1 MLNISDCTQLILPPL
16 HIPLTLTFYVFVYIC
31 RLKNSLIAAGTA
43 IAGGPENPPQAYG
56 PPQGGPRRPTGPPQY
71 GSQAPGGQQVRLT
84 HSHTQT
90 HLICLQFQSFKC
102 TTASLSLSYT
112 RVVLVSIPVAQLFHT
127 PLRRKADPES
137 LVSSR
142 TCSQGMRSNLPNH
155 LPMAVDL
162 NLLQG
167 MVDTLALVMTY
178 MLESGG
184 PSRKDTDRLPLQAV
198 GTDFTANLIHSI
210 A

>member
-1 MLNISDCTQLILPPL
+1 MFL
-16 HIPLTLTFYVFVYIC
+16 
-31 RLKNSLIAAGTA
+31 
-43 IAGGPENPPQAYG
+43 
-56 PPQGGPRRPTGPPQY
+56 RPTI
-71 GSQAPGGQQVRLT
+71 LT
-84 HSHTQT
+84 YF
-90 HLICLQFQSFKC
+90 CY
-102 TTASLSLSYT
+102 SLT
-112 RVVLVSIPVAQLFHT
+112 RVEEGSIPVAQPFHT

-142 TCSQGMRSNLPNH
+142 TYSQGMRVNLPNH

-178 MLESGG
+178 MLESEAPCHKG
-184 PSRKDTDRLPLQAV
+184 TDRLPLQLV